1 MKGTLFGSV
10 HSGTHL
16 HLIQQ
21 SLEVGPASPKTK
33 LVDIPGGS
41 GSVDLTEVAETTP
54 YADRTLK
61 WTFALFPGDNWPQK
75 RSTVSNALNGKRLQ
89 ITPDNES
96 GWYYD
101 GRVSVTD
108 HKSDKIIHQI
118 TVQAVCAPYKR
129 KTAVS
134 TVTAALTDEFSDV
147 TCAIG
152 QMPLVPQIS
161 VEQDTVIVWGEYTA
175 AVSAGTHLLPELF
188 MSGTQVIQAKAT
200 DGTGTITVT
209 WREGSL

>member
-10 HSGTHL
+10 HSSTHL

-21 SLEVGPASPKTK
+21 SIEVGPAVPKTK

-61 WTFALFPGDNWPQK
+61 WTFALLPGDNWPQK
-75 RSTVSNALNGKRLQ
+75 RSIVSNALNGKRLQ
-89 ITPDNES
+89 ITPDDES

-108 HKSDKIIHQI
+108 HKNDRLIHQI

-129 KTAVS
+129 RTTVS
-134 TVTAALTDEFSDV
+134 TVTEDLTDVFMDI

-152 QMPLVPQIS
+152 QMPLVPKIT
-161 VEQDTVIVWGEYTA
+161 VEQDTVIAWGAYTM

-200 DGTGTITVT
+200 EGAGTITLT